1 MSAIEKLKQKLML
14 YMGSFGPAP
23 SRVFTLRD
31 FNTQVMMDAFSP
43 EDRVLDEALAE
54 LANDG
59 VVVRHS
65 ATEYMLTE
73 EGYRACRG
81 TEQARMATTRR

>member
-1 MSAIEKLKQKLML
+1 MSAIEKLKQKLMM

-23 SRVFTLRD
+23 GRVFTLRD

-43 EDRVLDEALAE
+43 EDRVLDEALAALTSE
-54 LANDG
+54 G

-65 ATEYMLTE
+65 ATEYQLTP
-73 EGYRACRG
+73 EGYRACRAND
-81 TEQARMATTRR
+81 QAPVTATRR